1 MAKFI
6 VELYELHTQKVE
18 VEADSKAMAVVAALS
33 GEGDMMDNELEYIE
47 GADEYGMS
55 RDEDPELADEVE
67 QLASM
72 SCEHYIPGVRSI
84 ELSDDND
91 EDEDDMDEDG

>member
-1 MAKFI
+1 MAKYI

-18 VEADSKAMAVVAALS
+18 VEADDRAMAIVAALS
-33 GEGDMMDNELEYIE
+33 GEGDMLDNELEYIE

-67 QLASM
+67 QLSSM
-72 SCEHYIPGVRSI
+72 SCEHYIPGIRSI
-84 ELSDDND
+84 ELS
-91 EDEDDMDEDG
+91 EDDVDEDG